1 MTPAINSRRRFIT
14 QASAAVAATSASLT
28 PTLGFGQD
36 NHHAPVTKRFVE
48 QRWALDNTIRAN
60 GMDWDQPRSIYLSA
74 PCGPLAAGDFMMVR
88 SRIQKYA
95 DAAPA
100 FEAQA
105 RRREAQAK
113 ASEALDEKVNA
124 RENYFIAAVHWGAA
138 QWPIDEN
145 NEQNRFYNQRKRE
158 CYAKYAA
165 LADHRVEEVWIP
177 MPASAGGKPLPA
189 WLHLPPD
196 YKGGSV
202 PVVISVPGMDSF
214 KEVSTFLYGDKY
226 LSRGIA
232 VLAIDGPGQYE
243 APLLGI
249 YFSMQAWKDTGTACV
264 NWLSKRPEIDASK
277 IAIVGGS
284 FGTFFST
291 IAAAYEPRIKA
302 VGVTSTCFEPGFHSI
317 FEEASHTFK
326 MRFMFMS
333 NFTDEAKFDEFRKTM
348 TWEGISNKIKQPYL
362 CLAGESDELCPLEY
376 TERMIATLQGPKRL
390 VIYQD
395 SRHSVGNVPA
405 AYLGPNPGNLMAEWI
420 QAQLN
425 GKSFASERW
434 YVTSS
439 GSINKTSY

>member
-1 MTPAINSRRRFIT
+1 MSNPTNSRRQFIT
-14 QASAAVAATSASLT
+14 HAGAALAASTAALAPA
-28 PTLGFGQD
+28 LG
-36 NHHAPVTKRFVE
+36 HAEETVQGPLTKRFEE

-60 GMDWDQPRSIYLSA
+60 GMDWDQPRSLYLSA
-74 PCGPLAAGDFMMVR
+74 PCGPAAAGDFMMVR

-158 CYAKYAA
+158 CYAKYAG
-165 LADHRVEEVWIP
+165 LAEHRVEEVWIP

-196 YKGGSV
+196 YKGGKV
-202 PVVISVPGMDSF
+202 PVVIAVPGMDSF
-214 KEVSTFLYGDKY
+214 KEVSTFLYGDKF
-226 LSRGIA
+226 LNRGIA

-264 NWLSKRPEIDASK
+264 NWLTQRSEIDSNSIG
-277 IAIVGGS
+277 IAGGS

-291 IAAAYEPRIKA
+291 IAAAFEPRIKA
-302 VGVTSTCFEPGFHSI
+302 VAVTSTCFEPGFHSI
-317 FEEASHTFK
+317 FQEASPTFK

-348 TWEGISNKIKQPYL
+348 TWEGISSKIKQPYL
-362 CLAGESDELCPLEY
+362 CLAGESDELSPLKY
-376 TERMIATLQGPKRL
+376 TEQMIASLQGPKRL

-405 AYLGPNPGNLMAEWI
+405 AYLGPNPGNMVAEWM
-420 QAQLN
+420 QSQLHGN
-425 GKSFASERW
+425 PLTSERW
-434 YVTSS
+434 FVTST